1 MAIEKIEIPSGTTI
15 TAEDDTVYKRRHKVW
30 LEGYNYIDNLKKV
43 FEKTALFNVNGFRYE
58 LPADPLEGDSSTY
71 NIGSNYK
78 LWCSV
83 GSDEESEE
91 IFAIGPNGF
100 TATDPTTGVTT
111 YAIGARIYV
120 KYALGEYTYTDQQY
134 IAAYRRANIDLAYVT
149 SNGVL
154 MRNVLSRAS
163 GTDPSSAPV
172 AVVPIMIA
180 KSNGKYPMIMAG
192 GLGSSGSA
200 SNYDTDGPKSHNA
213 VLVANYGDQQYFRTY
228 LSTDPGHYNVKQTFP
243 FMTSA
248 KQSELVPF
256 AGYGKAEEYTYTAKG
271 FWIPV
276 ASSTVRSGGLHQAHI
291 NGKNFVTDGYWA
303 LQDG

>member
-1 MAIEKIEIPSGTTI
+1 MAIEKIEIPSGTLVTSS
-15 TAEDDTVYKRRHKVW
+15 DDTAAKIRHKVW

-58 LPADPLEGDSSTY
+58 LPPDPIDGGSSAY
-71 NIGSNYK
+71 NIGSSYK

-83 GSDEESEE
+83 GSGEEAEE
-91 IFAIGPNGF
+91 VFGIGPYGF
-100 TATDPTTGVTT
+100 TNVNPSSGTTT
-111 YAIGARIYV
+111 YVVGANLYV
-120 KYALGEYTYTDQQY
+120 KYASGEYTYTGQQY
-134 IAAYRRANIDLAYVT
+134 ITTYYRANIDLAYVT

-154 MRNVLSRAS
+154 MRNILTRSIGNNPTA
-163 GTDPSSAPV
+163 APV

-192 GLGSSGSA
+192 GIGA
-200 SNYDTDGPKSHNA
+200 SRSTSYYDTDGPKSHNA
-213 VLVANYGDQQYFRTY
+213 ALVANYGDQQYFRTFMSGEAGY
-228 LSTDPGHYNVKQTFP
+228 SAKQTFP

-276 ASSTVRSGGLHQAHI
+276 ASSTVRSGGLHKAHI